1 MSAPYQILFS
11 SDKDFTVTMNS
22 YPFISY
28 SCSKKTP
35 EGEVNILS
43 KSTISI
49 DEFEKVLEVAPHT
62 VLPEHVLKNNICIRE
77 LRTFINEIKPEKR
90 TLQSPLPPD
99 TVGC

>member
-11 SDKDFTVTMNS
+11 SDKDFTVIMDS

-28 SCSKKTP
+28 SCSEKTP
-35 EGEVNILS
+35 DGSVKVLS
-43 KSTISI
+43 KNTLSI
-49 DEFEKVLEVAPHT
+49 EEFEKVLEVAPHT
-62 VLPEHVLKNNICIRE
+62 VLPEHVVHNNTCIRE
-77 LRTFINEIKPEKR
+77 LKTFIQEIKPKKR